1 MRDTTPAPAHVVDSL
16 QSRLGRSHVLRFF
29 TALLLAMVTW
39 GWVMQVTDPIRT
51 TTYAEVEIVTPEFG
65 DGMVMVTDLPRAVIR
80 VQGPESEVAKI
91 NRSLLTLRLDTSSVD
106 KPGEYRLPVMVDAPD
121 TSNRI
126 TVEPAVVQVQIDE
139 IVSKVIPLDVQQSST
154 ENTTRVVNTISPEVS
169 QVTVSGPS
177 SAVDR
182 VTNVILPVTIDSQSS
197 TFSAMFTPYAVDSS
211 GQRVSEVTVLPNQ
224 IATRVDL
231 QSRGRVV
238 SVIADVTGQPADGYS
253 MSQRNVLPGTIT
265 VEGPDDVL
273 DELLFVHTEP
283 VDISG
288 ASQSV
293 SQRVGL
299 ADLPRG
305 VTVIDPPGGQVEVRV
320 AIQDSSSTVQALPG
334 LPVNVLNAPE
344 GFNVVVEPQSIDVT
358 VEGSVNTL
366 SSMTTEDITVV
377 VDVRGLEA
385 GTYELRPVVALPNN
399 GVRLSDTNPDTVM
412 VSIQPATDATPVA
425 TPATPVGLNAA
436 PPQAV
441 LRRRI
446 SAGVSQR
453 AW

>member
-1 MRDTTPAPAHVVDSL
+1 MRDTTPAPAHVVDNL

-91 NRSLLTLRLDTSSVD
+91 NRSLLTLRLDTSTVN
-106 KPGEYRLPVMVDAPD
+106 KPGQYRLPVIVDAPD

-126 TVEPAVVQVQIDE
+126 TVDPAVVQVQVDE
-139 IVSKVIPLDVQQSST
+139 IVSKVIPLDVEQST
-154 ENTTRVVNTISPEVS
+154 NENTTRVVNTISPEVS

-177 SAVDR
+177 SAVGR
-182 VTNVILPVTIDSQSS
+182 VSNVILPVTIDSQSS

-224 IATRVDL
+224 IATRVEL

-238 SVIADVTGQPADGYS
+238 SVIADVTGEPADGYT

-293 SQRVGL
+293 SRRVGL
-299 ADLPRG
+299 ADLPAG
-305 VTVIDPPGGQVEVRV
+305 VTVIDPPSGQVEVRV

-344 GFNVVVEPQSIDVT
+344 GFDVVIEPQSIDVT
-358 VEGSVNTL
+358 VEGPVNTL
-366 SSMTTEDITVV
+366 SGMTTEDITVV

-412 VSIQPATDATPVA
+412 VSIQPAADASPVA
-425 TPATPVGLNAA
+425 TPATPVGLYPA

-441 LRRRI
+441 LRRRLI
-446 SAGVSQR
+446 ADTPHPG
-453 AW
+453 

>member
-29 TALLLAMVTW
+29 TALLLAIVTW

-65 DGMVMVTDLPRAVIR
+65 DGMVMITDLPRAIIR

-106 KPGEYRLPVMVDAPD
+106 EPGDYRLPVIVEAPD

-126 TVEPAVVQVQIDE
+126 TVEPAFVQVEVDE
-139 IVSKVIPLDVQQSST
+139 VVSRVIPLDVQESVG

-177 SAVDR
+177 SAVER
-182 VTNVILPVTIDSQSS
+182 VTNVILPVTIDTQNS
-197 TFSAMFTPYAVDSS
+197 TFSAMYTPYAVDAS

-224 IATRVDL
+224 VATRVEL

-238 SVIADVTGQPADGYS
+238 SVIADVAGEPADGYT

-265 VEGPDDVL
+265 VEGPEDVL
-273 DELLFVHTEP
+273 DDLLFVHTET
-283 VDISG
+283 VDITG
-288 ASQSV
+288 ASRPV

-299 ADLPRG
+299 ADLPPG
-305 VTVIDPPGGQVEVRV
+305 VTVIDPPSGQVEVRV
-320 AIQDSSSTVQALPG
+320 AIQDTSSTVQALPG
-334 LPVNVLNAPE
+334 LPVNVLNAPA
-344 GFNVVVEPQSIDVT
+344 GFDVVIEPATIDVT
-358 VEGSVNTL
+358 IEGPMDTL
-366 SSMTTEDITVV
+366 TDMTAEDITVV

-385 GTYELRPVVALPNN
+385 GSYELRPVVALPSN
-399 GVRLSDTNPDTVM
+399 GLRISDTNPDTVLVM
-412 VSIQPATDATPVA
+412 IQPAAPATPVA
-425 TPATPVGLNAA
+425 TPATPVGLHPS

-441 LRRRI
+441 IRRR
-446 SAGVSQR
+446 SLPHMAGDL
-453 AW
+453 